1 MANKDIISK
10 RALKHLAADIANLLL
25 ALDIEDDSVELLETE
40 QQRIELRRADL
51 VARVRRRHSEETF
64 ILHLEIQN
72 ENDAAMPLHML
83 RYFTDI
89 QLAWPAEPLRQY
101 LIYIGKARLTMADGF
116 AAPDFHY
123 CYHVL
128 DMRTVDCEM
137 LLEQDTPDAL
147 VLAILCDFRDRP
159 VPVQDVVN
167 YIVRRL
173 HELLK
178 DDERSFREY
187 FEMLETLSE
196 NRQLQH
202 TIDEAKQ
209 MLTQIDIEKLPSY
222 RWGVEKGMEKGM
234 EEGVLQE
241 KRRLAQQLL
250 DVLDDHTI
258 AVKTGLP
265 LEEISSL
272 RHAASE

>member
-1 MANKDIISK
+1 
-10 RALKHLAADIANLLL
+10 
-25 ALDIEDDSVELLETE
+25 
-40 QQRIELRRADL
+40 
-51 VARVRRRHSEETF
+51 
-64 ILHLEIQN
+64 
-72 ENDAAMPLHML
+72 
-83 RYFTDI
+83 
-89 QLAWPAEPLRQY
+89 
-101 LIYIGKARLTMADGF
+101 LIYIGKARLTMADSF
-116 AAPDFHY
+116 VAPDFHY
-123 CYHVL
+123 RYHVL
-128 DMRTVDCEM
+128 DMRTVDCKM
-137 LLEQDTPDAL
+137 LLEQDTPDGL
-147 VLAILCDFRDRP
+147 VLAILCDFRDR
-159 VPVQDVVN
+159 PVQDVVN

-178 DDERSFREY
+178 DDERGFREY

-202 TIDEAKQ
+202 ALDEAKQ

-222 RWGVEKGMEKGM
+222 RWGMEKGIAKGM

-258 AVKTGLP
+258 AVKTCLP
-265 LEEISSL
+265 LDEISRL